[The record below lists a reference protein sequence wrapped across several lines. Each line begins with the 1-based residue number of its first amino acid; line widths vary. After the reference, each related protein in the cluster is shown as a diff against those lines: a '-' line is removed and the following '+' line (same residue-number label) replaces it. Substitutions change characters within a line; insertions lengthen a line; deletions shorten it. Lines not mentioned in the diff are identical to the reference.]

1 MRAKR
6 RRIGLWNGLVKAGQA
21 RRHMLYLSRVGVG
34 RRTVGQIARISDSV
48 LFKIRSG
55 QRKQIRALTE
65 KAILSVTPGAVR
77 GSSLVS
83 AKSTWR
89 KIGWLLEEGFTKA
102 ELAKRMGSKAN
113 VPALQLNRERITA
126 TNARK
131 IEAIW
136 RSVN

>member
-1 MRAKR
+1 
-6 RRIGLWNGLVKAGQA
+6 
-21 RRHMLYLSRVGVG
+21 MLKLSRAGVG
-34 RRTVGQIARISDSV
+34 RRTVGQIARVADSV
-48 LFKIRSG
+48 LSKIRSG
-55 QRKQIRALTE
+55 QRTQIRALTE
-65 KAILSVTPGAVR
+65 KAILSVTPRNIR

-83 AKSTWR
+83 AKSTWQ

-102 ELAKRMGSKAN
+102 ELAKRMGAKT
-113 VPALQLNRERITA
+113 PALQLNRKRITA